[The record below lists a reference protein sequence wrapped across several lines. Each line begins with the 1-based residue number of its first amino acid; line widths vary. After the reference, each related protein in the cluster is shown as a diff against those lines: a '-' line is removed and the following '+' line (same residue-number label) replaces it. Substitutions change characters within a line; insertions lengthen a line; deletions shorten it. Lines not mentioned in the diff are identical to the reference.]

1 MEFRKES
8 FEVARLVK
16 TWKSGSLTRNDE
28 YQRGAAWS
36 LPQMQSLVDSI
47 FRKYPIPPLFL
58 HEIRDE
64 GLGGE
69 AVRRYE
75 IVDGQQRIRALDGYL
90 GDKYPLLE
98 SSDRKLRLPNRLRS
112 LPAPWGGKR
121 FKELS
126 GDLAEQVKNTHVDV
140 FIITAVA
147 SADEVR
153 DLFIRLQSGTAL
165 TRQQIRDAWPGAV
178 GPYIER
184 LAGKLDRKPAVGLF
198 GLVDKRGTR
207 SEEER
212 DQHDPDRQFCAQL
225 LCLFLV
231 RERDPGAE
239 QSVGANDLDKVY
251 HDNTDFPAGGPTARR
266 FETVLHHATE
276 VLQYAVA
283 TSAGNRLNKG
293 AKFRKKF
300 KKLDIIAAALLIQ
313 DLTRSPYLKL
323 DASFHRKL
331 GSHLYL
337 DNDVA
342 AGGRSTS
349 GPTIANYY
357 VEWRKRLP
365 DLGIRLDQKRS
376 FDDEQKAE
384 MHRRQSGVCAVCG
397 EALVLGDGD
406 GDHYPVPYAL
416 GGPTTLDNGRLVH
429 AKGCHPRGR
438 AAIAPIA
445 DTGDL

>member
-8 FEVARLVK
+8 FEIARLVK

-28 YQRGAAWS
+28 YQRGAAWT

-69 AVRRYE
+69 TVRRYE
-75 IVDGQQRIRALDGYL
+75 IVDGQQRIRALDGYF

-98 SSDRKLRLPNRLRS
+98 SSDKKLRLPNRLRN

-126 GDLAEQVKNTHVDV
+126 PDLGEQVKNTRVDV
-140 FIITAVA
+140 FIITEVA

-239 QSVGANDLDKVY
+239 QSIGANDLDKVY
-251 HDNTDFPAGGPTARR
+251 HDNTDFPLDGPTAQR

-276 VLQYAVA
+276 VLKHAVA
-283 TSAGNRLNKG
+283 TSAGNSLKKG

-300 KKLDIIAAALLIQ
+300 KKLDIIATVLLIQ
-313 DLTRSPYLKL
+313 DLTQSPYLRL
-323 DASFHRKL
+323 DDSFHRKL
-331 GSHLYL
+331 GSHLCL
-337 DNDVA
+337 DSDLA

-357 VEWRKRLP
+357 AEWRKRLP
-365 DLGIRLDQKRS
+365 DLGSRLDQKRC

-384 MHRRQSGVCAVCG
+384 MYRRQNGLCAECG
-397 EALVLGDGD
+397 EALALEDAD
-406 GDHYPVPYAL
+406 GDHYPAPYAL
-416 GGPTTLDNGRLVH
+416 GGPTVLDNGRLVH
-429 AKGCHPRGR
+429 AKGCHRRGR
-438 AAIAPIA
+438 SAITVA
-445 DTGDL
+445 DTDDR